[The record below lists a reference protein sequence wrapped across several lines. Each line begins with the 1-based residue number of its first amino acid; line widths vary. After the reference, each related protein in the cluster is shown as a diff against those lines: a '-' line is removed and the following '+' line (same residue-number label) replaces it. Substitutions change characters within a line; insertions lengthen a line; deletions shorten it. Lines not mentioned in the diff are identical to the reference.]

1 MNNVVG
7 VKVDIDNQTINT
19 NHTSTGYIPC
29 YNKDMYGEIGYKVYA
44 SLQGIVEDGY
54 IEDGYVYNLAK
65 NIFSIGSHIKF
76 IVIGDIEKYL
86 GDILDTK

>member
-7 VKVDIDNQTINT
+7 VKVDVVNQVINT

-29 YNKDMYGEIGYKVYA
+29 YNKGMYGEIGYKVYA

-54 IEDGYVYNLAK
+54 AEDGYVYNLAK
-65 NIFSIGSHIKF
+65 RIFSTDSHIKF